1 MPVPPFIALVPGDWL
16 ELERILAHLYKI
28 LDRDTNL
35 TNIVTDIET
44 LQAALA
50 LLDDVA
56 GAEGDVQYNKSSGHG
71 AEAALNYNE
80 TTNLLNLSGTLRT
93 TRLLAGGVQS

>member
-1 MPVPPFIALVPGDWL
+1 MSAPPFIALVPGDWL

-28 LDRDTNL
+28 IDKDTNL
-35 TNIVTDIET
+35 TSIVTDIET
-44 LQAALA
+44 LQAAVA

-56 GAEGDVQYNKSSGHG
+56 GSSGDVQFNDGNNHG
-71 AEAALNYNE
+71 AKSNLNFNK

>member
-1 MPVPPFIALVPGDWL
+1 MAAPPFIALIPNDWL
-16 ELERILAHLYKI
+16 ELERILNHLYKV

-35 TNIVTDIET
+35 TSIVTDIEA
-44 LQAALA
+44 LQAAIA

-56 GAEGDVQYNKSSGHG
+56 GSEGDVQYNKSSGHG
-71 AEAALNYNE
+71 AEAAFNYDE
-80 TTNLLNLSGTLRT
+80 STNLLNLQGTARV

>member
-1 MPVPPFIALVPGDWL
+1 MGAPPLIALIPNDWV
-16 ELERILAHLYKI
+16 ELERILNHLYQI
-28 LDRDTNL
+28 LDKDTNL
-35 TNIVTDIET
+35 TSIVTDIEA
-44 LQAALA
+44 LQDALA
-50 LLDDVA
+50 LLDDVS

-80 TTNLLNLSGTLRT
+80 STNLLNLQGTARV